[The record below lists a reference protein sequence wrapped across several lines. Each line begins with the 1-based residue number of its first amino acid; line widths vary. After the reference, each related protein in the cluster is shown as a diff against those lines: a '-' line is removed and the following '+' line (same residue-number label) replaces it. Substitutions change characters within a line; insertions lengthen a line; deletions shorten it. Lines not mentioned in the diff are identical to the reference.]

1 MRENMADEKKHPSEE
16 SGSGQLDYGNNQP
29 TGGTNEN
36 TGQINPQGPTSGT
49 ENFSRDR
56 KKNQQTTAG
65 TDSAGNN
72 PVDRTNDS
80 PLDDGRNAQNWT
92 SREIPLP
99 SNAPGNL
106 ATGPV
111 SPNAG
116 DIQDE
121 SGNLT
126 PGASA
131 TPGAGVGD
139 PGGHHSYRCADAGNA
154 DCRWETSSASS
165 NDLWADIERH
175 HQEVHGKPTLDQMSR
190 GRIQD
195 AIHVRR
201 AA

>member
-1 MRENMADEKKHPSEE
+1 MADKKTHPSNL
-16 SGSGQLDYGNNQP
+16 SGSGRLDYGANRP
-29 TGGTNEN
+29 TGGTNAN
-36 TGQINPQGPTSGT
+36 VGKVNPQEPTSGT
-49 ENFSRDR
+49 ENFHPD
-56 KKNQQTTAG
+56 KKDNQQTTAG

-72 PVDRTNDS
+72 PEDRANDS

-92 SREIPLP
+92 SQEIPLP
-99 SNAPGNL
+99 SDAPGNL
-106 ATGPV
+106 GAGPV

-121 SGNLT
+121 SGNLD
-126 PGASA
+126 PGSSA
-131 TPGAGVGD
+131 TPGYGAGD
-139 PGGHHSYRCADAGNA
+139 PGGHHSFRCADAGNA
-154 DCRWETSSASS
+154 DCRWETASASS

-175 HQEVHGKPTLDQMSR
+175 HREIHGKPTLDEISR